1 MPQDVR
7 VTSPTPAHPTTI
19 PHGET
24 ALRLGWVHL
33 PPPVRRAVEQKLGT
47 TVVDS
52 FSCDAGFTP
61 GLASVLLG
69 ADGTRH
75 FIKAASMKAQRY
87 AATSYREEARKARTL
102 PPGLPAP
109 RLRWT
114 IGGGPSDEWVVLGFE
129 YVDGHPPARPW
140 SPAALQTASDLMVRI
155 ADQLTPAPGLGL
167 ETFGEAFAAWP
178 AMWHTLA
185 VSDEDFDFAEEL
197 EALAARFA
205 EVTAGDTLVHADV
218 RDDNL
223 IVRPD
228 GSMVLCDWN
237 WPVRGARWL
246 DSLFLL
252 IGPRGDGLDVEAHIA
267 AHPLLAEVD
276 PEHIDIVLALLT
288 GYYLHAAALPPV
300 SNSPWL
306 REFARWQG
314 EVCWAWLAD
323 RRGQPGRRRA

>member
-1 MPQDVR
+1 MTRSAKV
-7 VTSPTPAHPTTI
+7 HPTTL

-24 ALRLGWVHL
+24 AMRLGWVHL
-33 PPPVRRAVEQKLGT
+33 PPHVRRQVEQRLGT

-52 FSCDAGFTP
+52 FSKDAGFTP
-61 GLASVLLG
+61 GLASVLLC

-87 AATSYREEARKARTL
+87 AAASYKEEARKARTL

-114 IGGGPSDEWVVLGFE
+114 LGGGAGDEWIVLGFE
-129 YVDGHPPARPW
+129 YVDGRQPARPW
-140 SPAALQTASDLMVRI
+140 SPDDLAAASDLMIRI
-155 ADQLTPAPGLGL
+155 AEQLTPAPGLGI
-167 ETFGEAFAAWP
+167 ETFAEAFKDWP
-178 AMWHTLA
+178 ALWEKVA
-185 VSDEDFDFAEEL
+185 VDDADYDFAVEL
-197 EALAARFA
+197 EGLAARFA
-205 EVTAGDTLVHADV
+205 EVTEGDTLVHADV

-237 WPVRGARWL
+237 WPVRGAAWV
-246 DSLFLL
+246 DSLLLL

-267 AHPLLAEVD
+267 AHPLLSSVD
-276 PEHIDIVLALLT
+276 PEAIDIVLALMT
-288 GYYLHAAALPPV
+288 GYYLYSAAQPPV

-306 REFARWQG
+306 REVTRWQG
-314 EVCWAWLAD
+314 EVCWNWLYT
-323 RRGQPGRRRA
+323 RRRD